1 MGAVDTVGI
10 IKHKNLEKIFSGTC
24 ANKNFQLNEGFV
36 QNKTILI
43 IGTVNTLV
51 QLRADMTL

>member
-1 MGAVDTVGI
+1 MGAPLTPSASY
-10 IKHKNLEKIFSGTC
+10 KNLEKIFSGTC